1 MGGFARVFQVL
12 LYTMAAIFR
21 VAEARKLGLLSL
33 TSFVFGNTASARH
46 KASCAASTIDVVNP
60 LKDKSGLPKFSE
72 IRPDHVLP
80 AVEEDLATL
89 KSGFATLEKE
99 LANPQTGETWGK
111 RRIEYDYSSVIEKME
126 VLGRPL
132 DYSWG
137 VVGHLMG
144 VKNSDEL
151 RSAHGEMEPEVIS
164 VTTKLSQSAAV
175 YAALEAV

>member
-1 MGGFARVFQVL
+1 MWSIPKGQDRATKVF
-12 LYTMAAIFR
+12 
-21 VAEARKLGLLSL
+21 
-33 TSFVFGNTASARH
+33 
-46 KASCAASTIDVVNP
+46 
-60 LKDKSGLPKFSE
+60 E

-132 DYSWG
+132 DYRCVDQAVSC
-137 VVGHLMG
+137 
-144 VKNSDEL
+144 DIP
-151 RSAHGEMEPEVIS
+151 SAEGRLPHQLTEF
-164 VTTKLSQSAAV
+164 
-175 YAALEAV
+175 